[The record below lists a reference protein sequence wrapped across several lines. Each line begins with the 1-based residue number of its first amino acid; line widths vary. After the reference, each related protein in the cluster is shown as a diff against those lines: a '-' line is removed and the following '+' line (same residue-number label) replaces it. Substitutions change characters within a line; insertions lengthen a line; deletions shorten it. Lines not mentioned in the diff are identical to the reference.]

1 MTPKITPE
9 QRRYWAEKLG
19 GLNEQYLYQCLT
31 GRRDMNPGEARRIE
45 RDSGGVIT
53 RQMLCQKTW
62 QEIWP
67 ELALQQESRALCAT
81 ETIAMSDDALPPVCD
96 LPPIVVA
103 PAAPA
108 WDGIDRRGPVARP
121 VPPDLDRRAALAAAL
136 AGGGV

>member
-1 MTPKITPE
+1 MSTKISPE

-62 QEIWP
+62 HEIWP
-67 ELALQQESRALCAT
+67 ELALLQEIRAQDAIETVAT
-81 ETIAMSDDALPPVCD
+81 ANAFGLE
-96 LPPIVVA
+96 
-103 PAAPA
+103 
-108 WDGIDRRGPVARP
+108 RRQTNTPQN
-121 VPPDLDRRAALAAAL
+121 PDHERRAPLAAAL
-136 AGGGV
+136 ANHTGV